1 MAQKGFKRK
10 AAPRRTN
17 AHKGFIATQRELDAS
32 VGDDDEAEDGPQDG
46 RCGEGHGWA
55 QEDE

>member
-10 AAPRRTN
+10 PAPRRTN
-17 AHKGFIATQRELDAS
+17 AHKGFIAAQRDLDAS
-32 VGDDDEAEDGPQDG
+32 VEVDDEAEDGPLDG
-46 RCGEGHGWA
+46 RCGEGYGWA